1 MQINRSDRAL
11 YLKVVYYGPGLSGK
25 TTNLET
31 LHRLTD
37 PDENQ
42 PMVSLKTEQDRTLFF
57 DLLPFDLGRVAG
69 LDLRFKLYTVP
80 GQIQY
85 DTTRKQV
92 LAGADGVVFVADS
105 QTAQQ
110 GENVRMIRYLK
121 NNLEA
126 NGLDPQT
133 LPIVFQWNKRD
144 LSPLLP
150 AEQLDREL
158 NWRRAPCFESVAT
171 DGRGVLETFEEIL
184 LVTLQRAV
192 STTRVI
198 PGGLDE
204 AQVRARIHKALGPAV
219 ERRDAQL
226 GSEAASAASIAHV
239 HQRPQAAADSEREE
253 SRSVLGLD
261 ELLSGA
267 VQASVRMSE
276 QLAGTTAREEA
287 WKERWG
293 RERRALTRMIQ
304 IARVAGDPGSIHKIA
319 LASVLAGLG
328 LSRGSV
334 LGFAGSD
341 RRMRELAV
349 AGHTADPLNRIESHG
364 IGSVATGLTGRKEP
378 LVVESIR
385 DELLF
390 GQDRQETADLR
401 SVLVM
406 PLSGGDQGKGLLLA
420 YTGQRERDLAAE
432 DVELG
437 SLVTAIA
444 ELALRGLP
452 AKAGAAR

>member
-11 YLKVVYYGPGLSGK
+11 YLKIVYYGPGLSGK

-42 PMVSLKTEQDRTLFF
+42 PLVSLKTEQDRTLFF
-57 DLLPFDLGRVAG
+57 DLLPFDLGRLAG
-69 LDLRFKLYTVP
+69 LDVRFKLYTVP

-92 LAGADGVVFVADS
+92 LAGADSVVFVADS
-105 QTAQQ
+105 QARQQ
-110 GENVRMIRYLK
+110 GENVRMIQYLK
-121 NNLEA
+121 NNLSA
-126 NGLDPQT
+126 NGLDPET
-133 LPIVFQWNKRD
+133 LPILFQWNKRD
-144 LSPLLP
+144 LPSILP
-150 AEQLDREL
+150 AEQMDREL

-171 DGRGVLETFEEIL
+171 DGRGVLETFGEIL
-184 LVTLQRAV
+184 LVTLQAAV
-192 STTRVI
+192 ATTRVI
-198 PGGLDE
+198 PGGLKED
-204 AQVRARIHKALGPAV
+204 QVRARIGKALAPAV

-226 GSEAASAASIAHV
+226 SDGASHAATIAHV
-239 HQRPQAAADSEREE
+239 HQRPAAAADSEREE

-276 QLAGTTAREEA
+276 QLAGSTAREEA

-304 IARVAGDPGSIHKIA
+304 IARIAGDPGSVHKIA
-319 LASVLAGLG
+319 LASLLAGLG

-334 LGFAGSD
+334 LGYVASD
-341 RRMRELAV
+341 KRMRELAV

-364 IGSVATGLTGRKEP
+364 IGSVATGLAGRKDP
-378 LVVESIR
+378 LLVESIR
-385 DELLF
+385 DELMF
-390 GQDRQETADLR
+390 GQDRAELAELQ
-401 SVLVM
+401 SVLALPV
-406 PLSGGDQGKGLLLA
+406 SGGDQGRFLMLA
-420 YTGQRERDLAAE
+420 YTGQRDRDLSAE
-432 DVELG
+432 DAELG

-452 AKAGAAR
+452 VPAAAR